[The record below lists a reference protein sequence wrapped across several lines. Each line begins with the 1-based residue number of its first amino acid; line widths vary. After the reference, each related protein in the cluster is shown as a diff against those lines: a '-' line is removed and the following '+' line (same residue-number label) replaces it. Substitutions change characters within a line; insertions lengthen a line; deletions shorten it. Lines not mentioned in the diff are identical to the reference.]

1 MWLVSSC
8 AWAKGLSDVKTAT
21 DPEQVVALITACDEP
36 ENRCR
41 EVYDP
46 KVSGLNTSVV
56 GSCLR
61 ACERTG
67 SAVTTTVCLPAAPQ
81 AFGFINLILWIG
93 NLWFVFKETGWM
105 AAFAGT
111 YVPSQEKQP
120 APDSFG
126 QGGYGQQDPYAGS
139 QGGYQPDYGQQGG
152 YSEDGGYSQ
161 GYEQQ
166 PTSYSNQ
173 M

>member
-1 MWLVSSC
+1 MRTTPVDNQGINILSS
-8 AWAKGLSDVKTAT
+8 A
-21 DPEQVVALITACDEP
+21 
-36 ENRCR
+36 
-41 EVYDP
+41 
-46 KVSGLNTSVV
+46 
-56 GSCLR
+56 
-61 ACERTG
+61 
-67 SAVTTTVCLPAAPQ
+67 Q
-81 AFGFINLILWIG
+81 AFGFINLILWVG
-93 NLWFVFKETGWM
+93 NLWFVFKETGWL
-105 AAFAGT
+105 AAFSGT

-120 APDSFG
+120 APDSFA

>member
-1 MWLVSSC
+1 MPSV
-8 AWAKGLSDVKTAT
+8 DQT
-21 DPEQVVALITACDEP
+21 DLFWKKKLQCEP
-36 ENRCR
+36 
-41 EVYDP
+41 
-46 KVSGLNTSVV
+46 VSG
-56 GSCLR
+56 
-61 ACERTG
+61 
-67 SAVTTTVCLPAAPQ
+67 PQ
-81 AFGFINLILWIG
+81 AFGFINVILWIG

-105 AAFAGT
+105 GAFAGT

-120 APDSFG
+120 APDAFG

-139 QGGYQPDYGQQGG
+139 QGGYQPEYGQQGG
-152 YSEDGGYSQ
+152 YSEEGGYNQ

>member
-1 MWLVSSC
+1 M
-8 AWAKGLSDVKTAT
+8 SDQYK
-21 DPEQVVALITACDEP
+21 QIFFCF
-36 ENRCR
+36 
-41 EVYDP
+41 
-46 KVSGLNTSVV
+46 
-56 GSCLR
+56 
-61 ACERTG
+61 
-67 SAVTTTVCLPAAPQ
+67 Q
-81 AFGFINLILWIG
+81 AFGFINLILWLG

-105 AAFAGT
+105 AAFSGT

-126 QGGYGQQDPYAGS
+126 QGGYAQQDPYAGT

-152 YSEDGGYSQ
+152 YNEDGGYNQ
-161 GYEQQ
+161 GYDQQ

>member
-1 MWLVSSC
+1 MLQVSELLLGVNVRYEHADQIIAQCISQ
-8 AWAKGLSDVKTAT
+8 
-21 DPEQVVALITACDEP
+21 PFMQVSVLASALLKADLALCD
-36 ENRCR
+36 
-41 EVYDP
+41 
-46 KVSGLNTSVV
+46 
-56 GSCLR
+56 
-61 ACERTG
+61 
-67 SAVTTTVCLPAAPQ
+67 PQ

-111 YVPSQEKQP
+111 YMPSQEKQP
-120 APDSFG
+120 APDSFA
-126 QGGYGQQDPYAGS
+126 QGGDYGQQDPYAGS
-139 QGGYQPDYGQQGG
+139 QGGYQPEYGQQGG
-152 YSEDGGYSQ
+152 YNEDGGYSQ

>member
-1 MWLVSSC
+1 M
-8 AWAKGLSDVKTAT
+8 
-21 DPEQVVALITACDEP
+21 
-36 ENRCR
+36 
-41 EVYDP
+41 
-46 KVSGLNTSVV
+46 
-56 GSCLR
+56 
-61 ACERTG
+61 
-67 SAVTTTVCLPAAPQ
+67 
-81 AFGFINLILWIG
+81 ILWIG
-93 NLWFVFKETGWM
+93 NLWFVFKETGWK
-105 AAFAGT
+105 AAFTGT

-152 YSEDGGYSQ
+152 YNEDGGYSQ

>member
-1 MWLVSSC
+1 MKSLKHEKKTPPDLWPLFSS
-8 AWAKGLSDVKTAT
+8 
-21 DPEQVVALITACDEP
+21 
-36 ENRCR
+36 
-41 EVYDP
+41 
-46 KVSGLNTSVV
+46 
-56 GSCLR
+56 
-61 ACERTG
+61 
-67 SAVTTTVCLPAAPQ
+67 PQ

-126 QGGYGQQDPYAGS
+126 QQDPYAGS
-139 QGGYQPDYGQQGG
+139 QGGYQPEYGQQGG

-161 GYEQQ
+161 GYDQQ